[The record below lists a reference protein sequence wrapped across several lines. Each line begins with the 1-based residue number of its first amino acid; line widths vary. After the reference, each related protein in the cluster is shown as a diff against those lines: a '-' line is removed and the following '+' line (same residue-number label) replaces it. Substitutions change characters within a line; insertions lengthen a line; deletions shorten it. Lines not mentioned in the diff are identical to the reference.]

1 MKRTTTSCEN
11 CGYKTRVMQS
21 NMPSIMLDA
30 PLSVCPKCGK
40 LILDHIFTEYE
51 FMTEN
56 QRNRFSKKVQRNS
69 ITAKGVGTMII
80 GAFIMIA
87 GIMSGDVLFT
97 VGGVVVGIIFA
108 TIGLYL
114 MNSRLEAI
122 DNGACEKLIYV
133 SLRRTRNMDYVRALE
148 NAYSRF
154 NDDKIYEKY
163 QNRESFLSKHS
174 YLEQDPWVKERMAQH
189 KQILEAL
196 MQGGE
201 EQIVRGKE
209 LSFYS

>member
-1 MKRTTTSCEN
+1 
-11 CGYKTRVMQS
+11 
-21 NMPSIMLDA
+21 MLDA

-56 QRNRFSKKVQRNS
+56 QRNRFSKKNQRNS

-87 GIMSGDVLFT
+87 GIMSGDMLFT

-133 SLRRTRNMDYVRALE
+133 SLRRTRNTDYVRALE

-154 NDDKIYEKY
+154 NDDKLYEKY